1 MREIRPSGSE
11 GGGAVRLSLPLSD
24 VQILTSQFALGSAA
38 QRDDRHAQRS
48 VTAGKACLLTS

>member
-1 MREIRPSGSE
+1 MARGTRTPVAPAFGRR
-11 GGGAVRLSLPLSD
+11 VD
-24 VQILTSQFALGSAA
+24 VQLLTSQFALGSAA